1 MTQSQQSSA
10 LAEDSTGRAAEILE
24 ELRADIV
31 ALSEGKL
38 SLDEVDPSG
47 DVFDYGYLSSLTAVI
62 FLTQIEERYGVEIE
76 DLELVEVLTTLQAVA
91 QRICEPG

>member
-1 MTQSQQSSA
+1 MTQSQQGPA
-10 LAEDSTGRAAEILE
+10 LAIAPSDAPDALLE
-24 ELRADIV
+24 ELRSDIV

-38 SLDEVDPSG
+38 TIEEVDPDA

-76 DLELVEVLTTLQAVA
+76 DLEIVEQFSTLNAVA
-91 QRICEPG
+91 DRIREFS